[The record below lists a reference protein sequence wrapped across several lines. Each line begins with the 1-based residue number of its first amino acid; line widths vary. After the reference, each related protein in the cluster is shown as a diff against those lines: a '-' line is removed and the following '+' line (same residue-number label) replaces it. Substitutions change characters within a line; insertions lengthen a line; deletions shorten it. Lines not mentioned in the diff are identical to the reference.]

1 MVAPVPPLRA
11 RPIAT
16 MRDMGMDMSTMD
28 HGGGRGQSSAP
39 DVADMAGMDHGSA
52 TTEAH
57 GASAAPP
64 MASMKMRDQRNAPY
78 VKLGPGVQTIAPMP
92 VDRTGEP
99 GQGLDGLDHKV
110 LVYRDLVALEPNP
123 DVRAPARAIEVHL
136 TGNMERY
143 MWSIDGQTM
152 SEAHDPIPMR
162 DGERVR
168 VTLVN
173 DTMMTHPIH
182 LHGHLFELVTGHGDH
197 APRKHTVNVA
207 PGGKVSWDVTAISG
221 DWAFHCHMFF
231 HMAAGMMRV
240 VQVRPAPGEA
250 A

>member
-1 MVAPVPPLRA
+1 
-11 RPIAT
+11 
-16 MRDMGMDMSTMD
+16 
-28 HGGGRGQSSAP
+28 
-39 DVADMAGMDHGSA
+39 MAGMDHGSA
-52 TTEAH
+52 KTEAH
-57 GASAAPP
+57 GASGGPP
-64 MASMKMRDQRNAPY
+64 MASMKMRDHRNAPS

-99 GQGLDGLDHKV
+99 GQGLDGLDHRV
-110 LVYRDLVALEPNP
+110 LVYRDLIALEPNP

-136 TGNMERY
+136 TGNMARY

-152 SEAHDPIPMR
+152 SEAHDPIPIR
-162 DGERVR
+162 AGERVR

-240 VQVRPAPGEA
+240 VQVRPDPEEA